1 MKEIK
6 TSFKPRTGFCDDK
19 VGNLLFNWQTILAR
33 WARYF
38 KGGGLNMEEDIMTA
52 ERRKK

>member
-6 TSFKPRTGFCDDK
+6 TSFKFRTGFCEDK
-19 VGNLLFNWQTILAR
+19 EGNLLFNWQTILAR
-33 WARYF
+33 WARYEY
-38 KGGGLNMEEDIMTA
+38 GRRYIMTA